1 MVSDETVGQAAG
13 GHGQQLELALD
24 LRLRLGDA
32 ESNILDELDNAEE
45 DRACWEEKGSLNPPL
60 LITGKDLLAAGFQPG
75 PEIKEI
81 MDRVRRAQ
89 LNEEIGTKEEA
100 LELALRRAFR

>member
-1 MVSDETVGQAAG
+1 MCSSD
-13 GHGQQLELALD
+13 L
-24 LRLRLGDA
+24 
-32 ESNILDELDNAEE
+32 
-45 DRACWEEKGSLNPPL
+45 
-60 LITGKDLLAAGFQPG
+60 AGFQPG

-100 LELALRRAFR
+100 LELALRRLN